1 MSEMQLGANEIHVW
15 LASCADIEDPAL
27 LDRYRRLMSAAEI
40 ERQQRYRF
48 ERDRHRDLIT
58 RALVRTT
65 LSRYAATAPTDWN
78 FHKGEHGK
86 PEIIK
91 PELVKSENIKSE
103 NIESPLPLRFNI
115 SHSRD
120 RVVCAVA
127 LQHDIGIDIEYTER
141 HNDVLAIAK
150 HHFST
155 SEREDLLALPV
166 DRQRDVFFDYWT
178 LKEAYIKARGQGISL
193 GLANFSFLLQQHQQ
207 QEPIGIRFAPSFGDN
222 ATAWQFRLYRPSPDY
237 RMALAWRWPGST
249 RVRLFEGAPMQ
260 RFAEQALKS
269 LPPPS

>member
-1 MSEMQLGANEIHVW
+1 MQISANEIHVW
-15 LASCADIEDPAL
+15 LASCADIEDPTL

-48 ERDRHRDLIT
+48 ERDRHRDLIA

-65 LSRYAATAPTDWN
+65 LSHYAATSPADWC

-91 PELVKSENIKSE
+91 PENIKSKNIEPE
-103 NIESPLPLRFNI
+103 NIESPLPLRFNL

-127 LQHDIGIDIEYTER
+127 LQHDIGVDIEYTER
-141 HNDVLAIAK
+141 HNDVLGIAK
-150 HHFST
+150 NFFSAG
-155 SEREDLLALPV
+155 ENEDLLALPV
-166 DRQRDVFFDYWT
+166 DKQRDVFFDYWT
-178 LKEAYIKARGQGISL
+178 LKEAYIKARGEGISL
-193 GLANFSFLLQQHQQ
+193 GLANFSFLLQQQQ
-207 QEPIGIRFAPSFGDN
+207 QQQQPIGIRFAPSFGDN
-222 ATAWQFRLYRPSPDY
+222 AAAWQFRLYRPSPDY
-237 RMALAWRWPGST
+237 RMALAWRRPGPT
-249 RVRLFEGAPMQ
+249 RVRLFEGVPMQ

-269 LPPPS
+269 LPSPS